1 MGKGKGGGCSRALGE
16 VYPSNVSI
24 VCGSSKGDPDPSE
37 YAIKQLKKETRFPLK
52 PQLRQRG
59 AGGRGMSAPLAAG
72 SFRAGG
78 RGNVRPFSYRA
89 VRSYKIIPGE

>member
-1 MGKGKGGGCSRALGE
+1 MQQGLGE
-16 VYPSNVSI
+16 VYPSNVSN
-24 VCGSSKGDPDPSE
+24 VYGSSKGDPDPPE

-59 AGGRGMSAPLAAG
+59 AGGRGMCAPLATG
-72 SFRAGG
+72 SFRAGGG